1 MKYTIKPGSIAAVQ
15 YVERALPS
23 GADNQRWTAV
33 YMAEGKQP
41 EITDAA
47 GRHATLPMPVLAA
60 INRNFGMMFSI
71 PVERRQALIN
81 ATVPQTVD
89 IEE

>member
-15 YVERALPS
+15 YVES
-23 GADNQRWTAV
+23 EDNRRWTAV
-33 YMAEGKQP
+33 YLADGKQH

-60 INRNFGMMFSI
+60 INRNFGMMFSV
-71 PVERRQALIN
+71 PVERRQALID
-81 ATVPQTVD
+81 ATVPQTID
-89 IEE
+89 TEK